1 MSDLRKINNEIKAF
15 INEAN
20 FVSNKCRNKLL
31 KILGE
36 TFSVDLPLE
45 NFASI
50 DAVLTEEGNIVMR
63 GDEYKSSAPCKDINE
78 LEEKYNIF
86 KDKAEVLLKKK
97 EVNYY
102 TKNNINNTFHLLPAP
117 HLAHRDKFSYVPHL
131 PDESFSD
138 KLRLRIANL
147 KDHLSVLTSIHSH
160 FHNILFLQ
168 IGHGFR
174 IHTDDSQ
181 IHKVLH
187 PVYIHSLV
195 NTG

>member
-50 DAVLTEEGNIVMR
+50 DASLTEEGNILMR
-63 GDEYKSSAPCKDINE
+63 GDEYNSSAPCKDINE

-102 TKNNINNTFHLLPAP
+102 TKNNINNTLNIFIVIVLSIIYAVVLVLTIKAVFSLNLFTASILCAIMSSSLLPSIKSRFEQAKNF
-117 HLAHRDKFSYVPHL
+117 LKRKFNN
-131 PDESFSD
+131 
-138 KLRLRIANL
+138 K
-147 KDHLSVLTSIHSH
+147 K
-160 FHNILFLQ
+160 
-168 IGHGFR
+168 
-174 IHTDDSQ
+174 
-181 IHKVLH
+181 KK
-187 PVYIHSLV
+187 
-195 NTG
+195 